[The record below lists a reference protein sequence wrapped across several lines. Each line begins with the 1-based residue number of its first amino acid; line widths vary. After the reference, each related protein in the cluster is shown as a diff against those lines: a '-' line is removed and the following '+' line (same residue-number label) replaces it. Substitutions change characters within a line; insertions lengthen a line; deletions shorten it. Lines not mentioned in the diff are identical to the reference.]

1 MVGVNQIWTQPRA
14 MSSLIF
20 AKMKLREQTG
30 VTSDGL
36 HVGNAKRNGM
46 FENKF
51 RWCAISVAYQH

>member
-1 MVGVNQIWTQPRA
+1 
-14 MSSLIF
+14 MSSLVF
-20 AKMKLREQTG
+20 AKLREQTG
-30 VTSDGL
+30 VTSDGF

>member
-1 MVGVNQIWTQPRA
+1 